1 MKLKSSYIYQL
12 SDMRRAIA
20 IFYFILLCVL
30 VFGFTVSGAKFTIS
44 GNIISST
51 TESGFGGMEICSII
65 FLFVCGLNSFKEF
78 FRMLMQNGISRRTLF
93 LGRIMTI
100 LSVCAGMAV
109 IDKIILLIG
118 KLIASHSSR
127 IGFTGLF
134 DMIYAV
140 RMDQVS
146 GLQMQVD
153 GFIFNMCLYLAAMTI
168 GYFITIAFYRMSKI
182 AKITVAVGVP
192 MILLNVVPI
201 LDAMLLNGVI
211 MKTLI
216 NTVSFAFGFKNGG
229 NPYFGVVSLLLIA
242 VVFCALSWLT
252 MRKAVV
258 RD

>member
-1 MKLKSSYIYQL
+1 
-12 SDMRRAIA
+12 
-20 IFYFILLCVL
+20 
-30 VFGFTVSGAKFTIS
+30 
-44 GNIISST
+44 
-51 TESGFGGMEICSII
+51 
-65 FLFVCGLNSFKEF
+65 
-78 FRMLMQNGISRRTLF
+78 
-93 LGRIMTI
+93 
-100 LSVCAGMAV
+100 
-109 IDKIILLIG
+109 
-118 KLIASHSSR
+118 
-127 IGFTGLF
+127 
-134 DMIYAV
+134 
-140 RMDQVS
+140 MDQVS